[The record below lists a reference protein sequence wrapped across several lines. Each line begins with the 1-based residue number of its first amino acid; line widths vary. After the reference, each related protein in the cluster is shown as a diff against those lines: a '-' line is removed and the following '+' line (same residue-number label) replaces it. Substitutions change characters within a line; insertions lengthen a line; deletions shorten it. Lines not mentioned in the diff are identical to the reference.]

1 MMKKYFGALLFIGL
15 FSACNNNDEPQ
26 PVPEKEN
33 ITILSYLV
41 ANNNLNDY
49 LVGNIATMYD
59 GLLSMN
65 KPATFLVYWDGKT
78 QIGTNN
84 ASHLILKYQTDGKGN
99 INGRPVHDLPGT
111 MEEVLNEGVIVKEYA
126 PQLSTDKDVMTAV
139 LKDMMANANSDKFGL
154 IFGSHGSSWL
164 SSIFTSRSFGQDG
177 QGTDNTMLISDMAE
191 ALKSVGKK
199 FEFILFD
206 VCYMGTAE
214 VAYTFRDVANY
225 QISSAME
232 VPAYGFPYD
241 LTLEDLYEGT
251 VSNYKKVCETYLEY
265 YKLLYEIDNYAWG
278 TISLID
284 SKEMVNL
291 TNQLKSEI
299 VAHKEMLADY
309 DSSHLEEYGKSSGP
323 YIAVDLGHF
332 VKDLNDGSMPAT
344 FSSQLAKTILY
355 KGCLEQAR
363 PYNYAVDAANYS
375 GLGIYI
381 PVEERPKWNTYFKTI
396 EWYNAAGWN
405 EVTFSWDF

>member
-1 MMKKYFGALLFIGL
+1 M
-15 FSACNNNDEPQ
+15 
-26 PVPEKEN
+26 
-33 ITILSYLV
+33 T
-41 ANNNLNDY
+41 
-49 LVGNIATMYD
+49 T
-59 GLLSMN
+59 
-65 KPATFLVYWDGKT
+65 
-78 QIGTNN
+78 
-84 ASHLILKYQTDGKGN
+84 
-99 INGRPVHDLPGT
+99 
-111 MEEVLNEGVIVKEYA
+111 VI
-126 PQLSTDKDVMTAV
+126 
-139 LKDMMANANSDKFGL
+139 KDMMANANSDKFGL

-241 LTLEDLYEGT
+241 LTLEDLYGGT
-251 VSNYKKVCETYLEY
+251 VNNYKTVCETYLEY

-284 SKEMVNL
+284 SKEMGNL

-344 FSSQLAKTILY
+344 FSSQLAKTVLY

-363 PYNYAVDAANYS
+363 PYTYAVDAANYS

-381 PVEERPKWNTYFKTI
+381 PVEERPKWNSYFKTI
-396 EWYNAAGWN
+396 DWYTAAGWN